1 MKNVFPNALAA
12 IALVLLGG
20 CATGPSLRGSAQHE
34 GEPAYTS
41 VAADPA
47 AASRAGEA
55 KSAENGDSEAP
66 PLRQVMQGSGRF
78 IDEAAAARRPP
89 ATSAAGEVTFNF
101 EGESLQA
108 VIKTILGDLL
118 QENYVI
124 APGVQGSVTFA
135 TARPI
140 RADQA
145 MSVLE
150 MLLSWNNAAMIWGD
164 GRYTIVPVDRA
175 ISGNL
180 SPRSGPLSQQRG
192 YEVRAVPLRFI
203 SATEMEKVL
212 KPYARPQA
220 IVNVDNARN
229 LLILGGTRAELE
241 LYLQTVEIFDVDW
254 LEGMSVGIFP
264 LMQAEAGTVV
274 GELEKLFGEGAN
286 TPMAGMFR
294 FLVLEGVNSVMV
306 ITPQP
311 RYLGAIEEWLE
322 RFDLGGD
329 QAAQRLYVYDVK
341 NVKAVDLAAT
351 LGDIF
356 GTGGGSVTTSTRSPS
371 GDPLMPGLN
380 PVEVRTLGRSGQP
393 ELPEANKSSPARSS
407 GGGSRS
413 SGGNAASGTAAA
425 VSGPV
430 VDGAGGIA
438 LGSVEEVRISAVEES
453 NALLVRA
460 TSGQWES
467 IRRTIERL
475 DTIPLQVFI
484 EAQIV
489 RVTLNED
496 LEFGVQW
503 FFENALSEFPEESSF
518 GVDVPAVSAGRNGWS
533 GIGGLANSGGLGWSF
548 VGPSAAAIISTLD
561 SVSKATVLSAP
572 TLTVLNNKSA
582 TINVGT
588 QIPVT
593 SSFINSGGNNTGNL
607 NQSYVQ
613 FRQTGITL
621 TVTPRVNPGG
631 LVFMEV
637 DQQESAPVGAPNAS
651 GNQAVDNR
659 TITTEVAVQSGQ
671 TVVLGGLIKNTDQ
684 RGREGIPGLS
694 RIPVLGS
701 LFGRQARSEVREE
714 LMVLITPR
722 VIYNDADARRITDD
736 YRRQFRGLEPLNI
749 LRPVPRQDVNIETD

>member
-1 MKNVFPNALAA
+1 MKNALPIALAA

-20 CATGPSLRGSAQHE
+20 CATGPSLRDSAHRE
-34 GEPAYTS
+34 GEPTYTA
-41 VAADPA
+41 VAADPSSARDAGADA
-47 AASRAGEA
+47 AEDEGA
-55 KSAENGDSEAP
+55 KEP
-66 PLRQVMQGSGRF
+66 PLRQIDEGSGRF
-78 IDEAAAARRPP
+78 IDEDAAARRPP

-124 APGVQGSVTFA
+124 APGVQGSVTFS

-356 GTGGGSVTTSTRSPS
+356 GTGGGSVATSTRSPS

-393 ELPEANKSSPARSS
+393 ELPDAAKAAPVRSS
-407 GGGSRS
+407 GGGSRGS
-413 SGGNAASGTAAA
+413 DGGVAAGGGAA

-489 RVTLNED
+489 RVTLNEE

-503 FFENALSEFPEESSF
+503 FFENAVTTFPAASSY
-518 GVDVPAVSAGRNGWS
+518 GVNVPQVAAGRGGFS
-533 GIGGLANSGGLGWSF
+533 GIGGVANSGGLGWSF

-593 SSFINSGGNNTGNL
+593 SSFINSGGNNNTGNL

-684 RGREGIPGLS
+684 RGREGVPGLS

-749 LRPVPRQDVNIETD
+749 LRPVPTQDVNIETD

>member
-1 MKNVFPNALAA
+1 MKHALSVALAA
-12 IALVLLGG
+12 TLLVLLGG
-20 CATGPSLRGSAQHE
+20 CATAPSLRD
-34 GEPAYTS
+34 
-41 VAADPA
+41 AAH
-47 AASRAGEA
+47 R
-55 KSAENGDSEAP
+55 DSESVHAPAPVESSTASTSAVPEDPQGDGEDSP
-66 PLRQVMQGSGRF
+66 PLRQVSEGSGRF
-78 IDEAAAARRPP
+78 IDVAAAARRPP

-124 APGVQGSVTFA
+124 APGVQGSVTFS

-241 LYLQTVEIFDVDW
+241 LYLQTIEIFDVDW

-264 LMQAEAGTVV
+264 LVQAEASKVV
-274 GELEKLFGEGAN
+274 GELEKLFGDGAN

-294 FLVLEGVNSVMV
+294 FLVLEGVNSVLV

-341 NVKAVDLAAT
+341 NVKATDLAAT

-356 GTGGGSVTTSTRSPS
+356 GTGGGSVATSTRSPS

-393 ELPEANKSSPARSS
+393 ELPEANKAAPARSS
-407 GGGSRS
+407 GGGSRGA
-413 SGGNAASGTAAA
+413 GGNASGGATA

-460 TSGQWES
+460 TAGQWES

-503 FFENALSEFPEESSF
+503 FFENAVPESF
-518 GVDVPAVSAGRNGWS
+518 EGGQNYGLNLQSVAANRTSLS

-722 VIYNDADARRITDD
+722 VIYSEADARRITDD

-749 LRPVPRQDVNIETD
+749 LRPIPRQDVNIETD